1 MPPSL
6 ATKIA
11 GISLKSAVYN
21 ASGPRSGNSAALAK
35 VANSKAGAVLSKS
48 ATVLSQTGNPQPR
61 IYHAPNGQASQNSEG
76 LPNSGID
83 YYISEECIFET
94 FEGCPTA
101 DDKPYIVSISGKN
114 LQDNLTM
121 IDRIIDALSQGRKI
135 SSVELN
141 LACPNVIG
149 KPIISYDMEQMNDI
163 LEAVRA
169 KTQRGPK
176 PLNVPLGIKLAPI
189 LDQKQLSD
197 FANLINSYKDTV
209 RYVVAINTIG
219 NSLAVDVESESPP
232 ISSNNGY
239 AGLSGQ
245 AVKYTAM
252 ANVRQLR
259 THLDSSIDVVGV
271 GGIASGEDAF
281 AMFLCGANAVQV
293 GTCHWTEGPKC
304 FDRIIEELQQIMTSK
319 GYSSLDDVIGKLK
332 PWSKEGAALSRAAA
346 KKMKANAPINQQQS
360 GGGGQSNSTVMT
372 VVGQPISIIDCVLVV
387 IIAVLMA
394 EKFGLM
400 KL

>member
-83 YYISEECIFET
+83 YYISEECISET

-149 KPIISYDMEQMNDI
+149 KPIISYDMDQMKDI

-259 THLDSSIDVVGV
+259 THLDPSIDVVGV

-281 AMFLCGANAVQV
+281 AMLLCGANAVQV

-346 KKMKANAPINQQQS
+346 KKKKANAPINQQQR
-360 GGGGQSNSTVMT
+360 GGGEQSSSTMMT
-372 VVGQPISIIDCVLVV
+372 VAGQPISIIDCVLVV
-387 IIAVLMA
+387 IIAVMLA